1 MTKENMPYA
10 LDPLDRRILRVL
22 QQRADTSQA
31 DLAAEVCASPAS
43 CWRRI
48 KALEAAGVL
57 GPAVRLVDPVKIGR
71 GLDALCQVRMKN
83 HSPDARAAFD
93 AFVLD
98 HPEVMDCYST
108 SGEWDYLLHVAVA
121 SVADYERFLMQ
132 ELLNHPAVA
141 TSASHFA
148 LKRVKYS
155 TALPV

>member
-1 MTKENMPYA
+1 MPA
-10 LDPLDRRILRVL
+10 TSLSVDALDRRILRVL
-22 QQRADTSQA
+22 QARAEISQA
-31 DLAAEVCASPAS
+31 ELAHEVGASPAS

-57 GPAVRLVDPVKIGR
+57 GATVRLVDPMSIGR
-71 GLDALCQVRMKN
+71 GLDAICQVRMKN
-83 HSPDARAAFD
+83 HSPDARASFD
-93 AFVLD
+93 AFIAE

-141 TSASHFA
+141 TSASQFA
-148 LKRVKYS
+148 LKRVKYT